1 MAFKHLVIALCSA
14 LSLQAAAQTGGKNI
28 TLISAFPPGGI
39 TDAIARMVSPSLAKA
54 TGQTVI
60 VDNITG
66 ASGTIAAA
74 KLFSVPADGNTLMLV
89 SSSESIM
96 PPLMMKAAKFKSE
109 DFRLLING
117 PSVPLA
123 IVARSGL
130 AFNSI
135 EELLAYARNPA
146 NKPLSYGSLGVGS
159 IAHLAAEHFAALT
172 GISMTHVPYRGGA
185 PVVNDLLGN
194 NVDLSFFPFAGGMIQ
209 LVETNKVKML
219 GLSLSEV
226 LPQYAKYP
234 LASKHPQLKEFV
246 HISWQSLA
254 VPKTTPLPVAEKL
267 AAQLNDIFQSP
278 EMQAFAAKNGSFV
291 PKALPLAQVE
301 AQYNAEIARTR
312 ALAKAINLQAE

>member
-1 MAFKHLVIALCSA
+1 MKLKHLVLALCS
-14 LSLQAAAQTGGKNI
+14 LISLQTLAQKNI
-28 TLISAFPPGGI
+28 TLISAFPPGGV
-39 TDAIARMVSPSLAKA
+39 TDAIARMVTPSLAKA

-74 KLFSVPADGNTLMLV
+74 KLFSLPADGNTLMMV

-96 PPLMMKAAKFKSE
+96 PPLMMKTAKFKAE

-130 AFNSI
+130 PFNTL

-172 GISMTHVPYRGGA
+172 KIELTHVPYRGGA

-194 NVDLSFFPFAGGMIQ
+194 NVDISFFPFAGGMVQ
-209 LVETNKVKML
+209 MVETNKVKML
-219 GLSLSEV
+219 GVTTLETM
-226 LPQYAKYP
+226 PQYAKYRV
-234 LASKHPQLKEFV
+234 ANTHPQLKEFV
-246 HISWQSLA
+246 HISWQSIA
-254 VPKTTPLPVAEKL
+254 VPKATPMPVAEKL
-267 AAQLNDIFQSP
+267 AQQLNEIFQAP
-278 EMQAFAAKNGSFV
+278 EMQAFAAKNSSYV
-291 PKALPLAQVE
+291 PKAMSLAQIE
-301 AQYNAEIARTR
+301 AQYNSEIARTR